1 MSNSLRHIGLTGLK
15 AHQSALSATGNNIT
29 NTNTAGYSRQRVKL
43 EASLSIQ
50 TVGGYLGTVVNLGN
64 IERLNSHFINSHL
77 RQDTAQYHHYDSLNT
92 YLGQVDK
99 LLGNSSTGLSTSL
112 SNFFSALHS
121 VADDPTSIPAR
132 STVVGEAQAL
142 TTRFHPLYT
151 PLNQIGRSVD

>member
-1 MSNSLRHIGLTGLK
+1 MSNSLIHIGLTGLK
-15 AHQSALSATGNNIT
+15 AHQSALSATGNNIS
-29 NTNTAGYSRQRVKL
+29 NANTARYSRQRLNL
-43 EASLSIQ
+43 EATLSMH
-50 TVGGYLGTVVNLGN
+50 TAGGYLGTGVNPGN
-64 IERLNSHFINSHL
+64 IERLNSHFINNQL
-77 RQDTAQYHHYDSLNT
+77 RQDTSHYHHYDSLNT

-142 TTRFHPLYT
+142 
-151 PLNQIGRSVD
+151 